1 MRVPLFLE
9 ARHGS
14 QKIKA
19 VRKVASIKSSPIRR
33 TSLHESDAVVPDND
47 CRSCHHDGFGHRG
60 WVNKTRVIPHP
71 MRRIGWG
78 WIAGRALARQ
88 QLYSIEYGS
97 GDHLFYDMLHRN
109 PMDENVACAVCAAA

>member
-33 TSLHESDAVVPDND
+33 TSLHRNSRRKPPNSFGWRNAANLSLPIYLVVPDE
-47 CRSCHHDGFGHRG
+47 R
-60 WVNKTRVIPHP
+60 RVSFHP
-71 MRRIGWG
+71 
-78 WIAGRALARQ
+78 L
-88 QLYSIEYGS
+88 
-97 GDHLFYDMLHRN
+97 
-109 PMDENVACAVCAAA
+109 C

>member
-47 CRSCHHDGFGHRG
+47 CRSRHHDGFGHRG
-60 WVNKTRVIPHP
+60 WVNIDGSKQQTEGASNQLNETAILV
-71 MRRIGWG
+71 
-78 WIAGRALARQ
+78 AVAL
-88 QLYSIEYGS
+88 
-97 GDHLFYDMLHRN
+97 F
-109 PMDENVACAVCAAA
+109 ACAIICRFVADFQRTESCIKK

>member
-1 MRVPLFLE
+1 
-9 ARHGS
+9 
-14 QKIKA
+14 
-19 VRKVASIKSSPIRR
+19 
-33 TSLHESDAVVPDND
+33 
-47 CRSCHHDGFGHRG
+47 
-60 WVNKTRVIPHP
+60 
-71 MRRIGWG
+71 MRRVGWG